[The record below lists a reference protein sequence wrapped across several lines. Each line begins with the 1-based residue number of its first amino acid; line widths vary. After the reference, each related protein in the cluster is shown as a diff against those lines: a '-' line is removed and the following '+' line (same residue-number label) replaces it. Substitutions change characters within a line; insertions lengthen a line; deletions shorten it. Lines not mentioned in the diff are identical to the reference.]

1 MQPVLNIPAPKTQIV
16 KILDILDHVHE
27 SFFQVYGGR
36 RSEFTLDGCSDPRKY
51 FESRDLTPKEVTS
64 SRLKTLRDS

>member
-27 SFFQVYGGR
+27 SFVQVYGWR
-36 RSEFTLDGCSDPRKY
+36 RSELRLMAAPTRGSN
-51 FESRDLTPKEVTS
+51 FESRDLTLKEVTP